1 MIKKKSFLCIV
12 ILGFFWC
19 NFAQSEDCSL
29 IDHDKYQD
37 DFIQCIKKEKKLYE
51 TTMEKNSHDLKKFE
65 CLNLCKLTV
74 KGGFTI
80 NELNTFCLIQCG
92 LK

>member
-29 IDHDKYQD
+29 IDHDKYKD
-37 DFIQCIKKEKKLYE
+37 DFIQWFEKDASNIANETVQSIKKKLI
-51 TTMEKNSHDLKKFE
+51 KNKEPQIF
-65 CLNLCKLTV
+65 
-74 KGGFTI
+74 I
-80 NELNTFCLIQCG
+80 Y
-92 LK
+92 